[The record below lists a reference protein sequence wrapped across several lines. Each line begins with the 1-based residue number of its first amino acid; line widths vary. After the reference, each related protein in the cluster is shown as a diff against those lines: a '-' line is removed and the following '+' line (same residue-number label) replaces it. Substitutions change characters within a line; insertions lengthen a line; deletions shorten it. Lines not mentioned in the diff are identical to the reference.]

1 MFCPRVILKRGF
13 HLPPPNVLLCLCAGF
28 VLMFVKGAIRIRW
41 ILRRDSYFGSLPPAS
56 QFDRGKGVFLRE
68 PVSARNSHQ
77 AC

>member
-56 QFDRGKGVFLRE
+56 Q
-68 PVSARNSHQ
+68 
-77 AC
+77 